1 MHRHACSPR
10 RRDGCA
16 RSVWWHKIFPSTMRF
31 ASRRITS
38 AKHRRRVTD
47 GSEDEVV
54 GGLAG
59 LSWKELVGTWRTH
72 RAEKTPLRFAR
83 FNYKCQPSSRNMRT
97 YKHINKLFSDY
108 LSYRHKLRHSTTRSP
123 APQCDAVKSLP
134 SYGRQQHFSQIMPA
148 VNCRSKN
155 SQCLYPTCYSRT
167 SSES

>member
-1 MHRHACSPR
+1 
-10 RRDGCA
+10 
-16 RSVWWHKIFPSTMRF
+16 MRF

-38 AKHRRRVTD
+38 ANHRRRVTD

-97 YKHINKLFSDY
+97 YKHINELFSDY

-134 SYGRQQHFSQIMPA
+134 SQRARQQHSSRIVPT
-148 VNCRSKN
+148 VNCHPHN
-155 SQCLYPTCYSRT
+155 SQCLYPACCSRS
-167 SSES
+167 SSEP